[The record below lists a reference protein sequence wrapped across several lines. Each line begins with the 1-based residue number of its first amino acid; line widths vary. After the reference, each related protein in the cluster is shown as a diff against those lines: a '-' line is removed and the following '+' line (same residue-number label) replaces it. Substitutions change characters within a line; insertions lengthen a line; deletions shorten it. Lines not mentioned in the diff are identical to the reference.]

1 MTCVCVLCAMPL
13 VITRIRAKSCVTLTP
28 ESHRKRQF
36 IIASTFII
44 YYCEWMVWE
53 SIQIIHHPFWWYIIS
68 IITGYIFALR
78 KYHFD
83 RCRTERA
90 ESSSHF
96 HFFFFFVCC
105 CCQPLLWIFNANS
118 GNKTQKS
125 WVDFL
130 LCVLTWKWAGTQHA
144 SSYIYSNSF
153 EWIAISPQTQKQQ
166 KKNIIKICARPNMHQ
181 QAHSSIFDRHEMTDK
196 KL

>member
-78 KYHFD
+78 KYHLD
-83 RCRTERA
+83 RCWTERA

-96 HFFFFFVCC
+96 HFFFFFYVVVASPYYEFLTQTAETKRKKAEWTFCYVSWHENE
-105 CCQPLLWIFNANS
+105 LARSMHHHIYIRIVLS
-118 GNKTQKS
+118 GSQ
-125 WVDFL
+125 FL
-130 LCVLTWKWAGTQHA
+130 LKHK
-144 SSYIYSNSF
+144 NNR
-153 EWIAISPQTQKQQ
+153 
-166 KKNIIKICARPNMHQ
+166 KKI
-181 QAHSSIFDRHEMTDK
+181 
-196 KL
+196 L